1 MELVF
6 SVRLS
11 PGNRLGPYEVLSI
24 LGTGGMAEVYRARD
38 TRLGRDVA
46 LKVVNEALAGD
57 AELVRRFEHEARLAG
72 SLNHPNVVAIYDVGR
87 EDGSAY
93 FITELLKGESL
104 RQRLARGRLPLDTAL
119 DWGNQLAQ
127 GLAAA
132 HARGVIHRDVKPE
145 NVFVTSDGLVKLL
158 DFGIAKLAEG
168 ARAEGPHGILD
179 DTVTSTGGRTQ
190 TGAILGTPA
199 YMSPEQVRGES
210 VDARTDI
217 FSLGAVLYEMLS
229 GKRPFPGG
237 SLVESGHAILHD
249 DPPPLP
255 EEVPSAVAQVVRR
268 SLEKDRDA
276 RIQSARDLAFALEL
290 IRTPIGTVQTRGRPP
305 KSAKRLRLLIAL
317 AGAAVLFALLLY
329 VGGQSTR
336 RPALPEIEQA
346 TFREGTILGARFTP
360 EGRFVLSAAWDG
372 QTEEVYS
379 SVPGTVQLQALGLKD
394 ARLLGVS
401 RTGEL
406 ALMVRPHSRT
416 RIIGTGTLARV
427 PGSGGLP
434 RELAEDVHFADWSLR
449 GELVAVRFKGSNY
462 RIERPLGTVVYET
475 SDGWIGDLRVSPNGD
490 HLAFVH
496 HPSSGFTSEKAT
508 WSPTSGKVMVL
519 DAHNAAR
526 VLTRNYVECQGLAW
540 SPSGTEVWF
549 TAGDSAIQN
558 TLRAAPLNRAEYE
571 VYRSPGEIRLED
583 IAADGTILFSS
594 DEQRFDMSL
603 LLEPG
608 QIRRNLSWF
617 GGAQPAG
624 LSDDGQLL
632 AFTDV
637 WGAPFEEALV
647 LVRATDGSPP
657 KILGDGLALDLSADK
672 KTVLVK
678 QKAGLV
684 LLSVG
689 AGTPRAV
696 PTPGFDVQDGRLFRD
711 GKRVV
716 VAARPLDGRE
726 YRVFVLEV
734 GSDAGPRLI
743 SETPVA
749 RNPSLRIS
757 PDQLWVAA
765 WGADMAPVVLPITGG
780 KPLLLG
786 DLPPERGGV
795 PVGWSARGDLWL
807 QSRVNPPVNLLRV
820 DLATRQIKESRE
832 LSPGDLTGVSVMWGI
847 RITPDG
853 SAVAFSYKRVRSH
866 LYLMRGAGVPRN

>member
-1 MELVF
+1 M
-6 SVRLS
+6 RLTPRS
-11 PGNRLGPYEVLSI
+11 RLGPYEVLSV

-57 AELVRRFEHEARLAG
+57 PELVRRFEQEARLAG
-72 SLNHPNVVAIYDVGR
+72 SLNHPNLVAVYDVGVQ
-87 EDGSAY
+87 DGAAY

-104 RQRLARGRLPLDTAL
+104 RERLSRGRIPIQTAL
-119 DWGNQLAQ
+119 DWGAQLAQ

-132 HARGVIHRDVKPE
+132 HAQRIIHRDLKPE
-145 NVFVTSDGLVKLL
+145 NVFVTSDGHVKLL
-158 DFGIAKLAEG
+158 DFGIAKLTEQSRVDG
-168 ARAEGPHGILD
+168 RHGILD
-179 DTVTSTGGRTQ
+179 DTVTPTGGATQ

-199 YMSPEQVRGES
+199 YMSPEQVRGEP

-229 GKRPFPGG
+229 GQRPFPGG

-249 DPPPLP
+249 EPPPLP
-255 EEVPSAVAQVVRR
+255 DDVPPAVAQVVRR
-268 SLEKDRDA
+268 CLEKAPDA

-290 IRTPIGTVQTRGRPP
+290 LRAPTGTALARTGRPP
-305 KSAKRLRLLIAL
+305 SARRFKVLIPL
-317 AGAAVLFALLLY
+317 AGAALLLGVVY
-329 VGGQSTR
+329 LGAQSTR
-336 RPALPEIEQA
+336 RSALPEIEQA

-379 SVPGTVQLQALGLKD
+379 SVPGAVQLQALGLKD

-406 ALMVRPHSRT
+406 ALMLRPHSRT
-416 RIIGTGTLARV
+416 RIVGTGTLARV
-427 PGSGGLP
+427 PGSGGFP
-434 RELAEDVHFADWSLR
+434 RELAEGVHFADWSPR
-449 GELVAVRFKGSNY
+449 GELVAVRVVGANY
-462 RIERPLGTVVYET
+462 RIERPLGTRVYET
-475 SDGWIGDLRVSPNGD
+475 SDGWIGDVRVSPNGD
-490 HLAFVH
+490 HVAFVH
-496 HPSSGFTSEKAT
+496 HPSSGFTSGSAT
-508 WSPTSGKVMVL
+508 WSATSGKVMVL

-526 VLTRNYVECQGLAW
+526 VLTRNYLECQGLGW

-549 TAGDSAIQN
+549 TAGDALIQN

-571 VYRSPGEIRLED
+571 VYRSTGEIRLED

-594 DEQRFDMSL
+594 DEERFDMF
-603 LLEPG
+603 LESG

-632 AFTDV
+632 AFTDIR
-637 WGAPFEEALV
+637 GMPLEEALV

-657 KILGDGLALDLSADK
+657 KILGAGLALDLSSDK
-672 KTVLVK
+672 QTVLVK
-678 QKAGLV
+678 QEAGLV
-684 LLSVG
+684 LLPVG

-716 VAARPLDGRE
+716 VGARPLDGRE
-726 YRVFVLEV
+726 YRVFVLEI
-734 GSDAGPRLI
+734 GSDAGPQPI

-749 RNPSLRIS
+749 RNSSLRIS
-757 PDQLWVAA
+757 PDQRWVAA
-765 WGADMAPVVLPITGG
+765 WGADMAPVVLPIAGG
-780 KPLLLG
+780 KPIRLG

-795 PVGWSARGDLWL
+795 PVGWSAGGDLWL

-820 DLATRQIKESRE
+820 DLATHQIKESRE

-853 SAVAFSYKRVRSH
+853 SAVAFSYKRVRSR